1 MLTDDKYLDSRGRRC
16 VGFGTEPKYPA
27 SSNATAVY
35 VFTVWL
41 VNEHSRKQKKE
52 EDSGNKFLEDILFFF
67 KQVF

>member
-1 MLTDDKYLDSRGRRC
+1 MMLTDDKYLDSRGQRC

-52 EDSGNKFLEDILFFF
+52 
-67 KQVF
+67 